1 MEWYRIVPSPDVL
14 FSDMG
19 EGGILFDLNSKQYYS
34 LNPTGVFVWNYLESG
49 GDLGVLETT
58 LSAESK
64 GVASGLQP
72 FAKFLVQERL
82 AAHDGAQIAA
92 ANAPT
97 VPSPWQAPRIEP
109 HGNPLAEVILSP
121 FDPTVPMPE

>member
-34 LNPTGVFVWNYLESG
+34 LNPSAVFVWNYLEAG
-49 GDLGVLETT
+49 GE
-58 LSAESK
+58 LSALEAALAGASAA
-64 GVASGLQP
+64 GSASGLQP
-72 FAKFLVQERL
+72 FAELLVREQLASHGDAPGVGASPVPDSWQE
-82 AAHDGAQIAA
+82 
-92 ANAPT
+92 
-97 VPSPWQAPRIEP
+97 PRIEP